1 MITTNIEELEKLRED
16 IVRIDKSYYGCRPVK
31 YSSVRIIRQ
40 IVEEDGFQAFILI
53 GGKGHG
59 KSAYSIK
66 TTAFYF
72 MLYEEYSCGEA
83 YLAALDRLA
92 FTAEELIDRIER
104 YGDVVIWDDA
114 GLHGS
119 TYLWFDQAGQEYLKA
134 LVDWY
139 DVARTDVK
147 AIIMST
153 PTKKKLPLVI
163 RTDPEA
169 LLVRI
174 SRYGYSQ
181 INGIGRVKR
190 SLARA
195 ARNIEPLFTD
205 RTYREE
211 VYRDL
216 FTVWM
221 PAPVYTYYNHIR
233 KSYSRMA
240 RARLKEVIQKVKDEI
255 ELRGH
260 IE

>member
-1 MITTNIEELEKLRED
+1 MTTLEDLEKLRDE
-16 IVRIDKSYYGCRPVK
+16 IVAMGSSYYGCRPVQ

-40 IVEEDGFQAFILI
+40 TVEEDGFQAFILI

-59 KSAYSIK
+59 KSTYSIK
-66 TTAFYF
+66 TVAYYF
-72 MLYEEYSCGEA
+72 MYYEGYSCGEA

-92 FTAEELIDRIER
+92 FTAEELLDRIER
-104 YGDVVIWDDA
+104 YGDIVIWDDA

-153 PTKKKLPLVI
+153 PTKKKLPPII

-169 LLVRI
+169 LLVRV
-174 SRYGYSQ
+174 SKYGY
-181 INGIGRVKR
+181 IDVNGRKVKR

-205 RTYREE
+205 RTFREE
-211 VYRDL
+211 VYRDV
-216 FTVWM
+216 FTVWL
-221 PAPVYTYYNHIR
+221 PTPVYEYYNIIR
-233 KSYSRMA
+233 KSYSK
-240 RARLKEVIQKVKDEI
+240 RARKRLREVVQRVKNKL
-255 ELRGH
+255 ELYDH
-260 IE
+260 DVQL